1 MELSSTEIKCDIND
15 LTWKQKE
22 SIQEKNE
29 LQNSRLERIITLRKR
44 RLNDYLTEKR
54 KKYINQT
61 TDNDIYINIDYILKN
76 IPPLLLADFDLYE
89 DKLSVIHDFLSNNFT
104 LLHGMDFNPDNVKLF
119 IIYKLNEYTYENND
133 ELLNKKNEEK
143 LNVVF
148 YDIIKIMNETKN
160 IKVLY
165 CVTTIL
171 LNILYDSKV
180 LCTQFMK
187 INNIWKR
194 LQDISEIK
202 NPDLND
208 NIIIILF
215 NIYSNNP
222 GVGKE
227 YIISN
232 YSIYIKQILINFL
245 KLFDNEIKK
254 NNIELEL
261 FMNGITLFK
270 KLINNENKDN
280 NKNNNFDVIVEM
292 KGFYKDLSKIFST
305 LISWLLSEIKI
316 TNDNNIFR
324 FILNLLECFN
334 AIIGN
339 ADEETYDMNEFLD
352 NDFVSSF
359 FNLIKMIILNKN
371 KELENGIILDILV
384 EIYNFLSL
392 IFSLESKK
400 SEIYSQNKIIIL
412 TEELI
417 KKIGLKNKKLFCKIL
432 FFLSNYVDKEERCV
446 EIFKN
451 NFLLT
456 NIIENAYNN
465 ITDESMSNHLYYL
478 LDNGFLFSDSNC
490 KEIIINN
497 FTSFLIERIKIL
509 CEYVI
514 KDQNISRFNK
524 TCQLLSYFIVFLEIE
539 PEKYAE
545 ILKYLIIFIQKSNLE
560 VFLMNIQTNA
570 KNYDQNIITELLS
583 RIKS

>member
-384 EIYNFLSL
+384 EIYNFLSV

-514 KDQNISRFNK
+514 KDQYISRFNK

>member
-384 EIYNFLSL
+384 EIYKFLSL

-514 KDQNISRFNK
+514 KDQYISRFNK
-524 TCQLLSYFIVFLEIE
+524 TCQLLLYFIVFLEIE

>member
-1 MELSSTEIKCDIND
+1 MKLSSTEIKCDIND

-76 IPPLLLADFDLYE
+76 IPPLLLADFDLCE

-148 YDIIKIMNETKN
+148 YDIIKIINETKN

-208 NIIIILF
+208 NIIMILF

>member
-148 YDIIKIMNETKN
+148 YDIIKIINEAKN

-292 KGFYKDLSKIFST
+292 KGFYKDLSKIFCT

-384 EIYNFLSL
+384 EIYNFLSV

-514 KDQNISRFNK
+514 KDQYISRFNK

>member
-339 ADEETYDMNEFLD
+339 ADEETYDLNEFLD

-514 KDQNISRFNK
+514 KDQYISRFNK

>member
-339 ADEETYDMNEFLD
+339 ADEETYEMNEFLD

-384 EIYNFLSL
+384 EIYNFLSV

-514 KDQNISRFNK
+514 KDQYISRFNK

>member
-384 EIYNFLSL
+384 EVYNFLSL

-514 KDQNISRFNK
+514 KDQYISRFNK

>member
-208 NIIIILF
+208 NIIMILF

-232 YSIYIKQILINFL
+232 YSIYIKQILLNFL

-384 EIYNFLSL
+384 EIYKFLSL
-392 IFSLESKK
+392 IFSLDSKK
-400 SEIYSQNKIIIL
+400 SEIYFQNKIIIL

>member
-208 NIIIILF
+208 NIIMILF

-292 KGFYKDLSKIFST
+292 KGFYKDLSKIFCT

-384 EIYNFLSL
+384 EVYNFLSL

-497 FTSFLIERIKIL
+497 FTSFLIERIKFL

-514 KDQNISRFNK
+514 KDQYISRFNK

>member
-1 MELSSTEIKCDIND
+1 MKLSSTEIKCDIND

-180 LCTQFMK
+180 LCIKFMK

-339 ADEETYDMNEFLD
+339 ADEETYEMNEFLD

-384 EIYNFLSL
+384 EIYKFLSL

-514 KDQNISRFNK
+514 KDQYISRFNK
-524 TCQLLSYFIVFLEIE
+524 TCQLLLYFIVFLEIE

>member
-1 MELSSTEIKCDIND
+1 MELNSTEIKCDIND

-133 ELLNKKNEEK
+133 EYLNKKNEEK

-194 LQDISEIK
+194 LQEISEIK

-208 NIIIILF
+208 NIILILF

-384 EIYNFLSL
+384 EIYNFLSV

-456 NIIENAYNN
+456 NIIENTYNN

>member
-1 MELSSTEIKCDIND
+1 MELNSTEIKCDIND

-292 KGFYKDLSKIFST
+292 KGFYKELSKIFCT
-305 LISWLLSEIKI
+305 FISWLLSEIKI

-384 EIYNFLSL
+384 EVYNFLSL

-514 KDQNISRFNK
+514 KDQYISRFNK
-524 TCQLLSYFIVFLEIE
+524 TCQLLSFFIVFLGIE

-560 VFLMNIQTNA
+560 VFLMNIQANA

>member
-194 LQDISEIK
+194 LQEISEIK

-245 KLFDNEIKK
+245 KLFGNEIKK

-305 LISWLLSEIKI
+305 LISCLMSEIKLA
-316 TNDNNIFR
+316 NDNNIFR

-339 ADEETYDMNEFLD
+339 ADEGTYDMNEFLD

-400 SEIYSQNKIIIL
+400 SEIYSHNKIIIL

-514 KDQNISRFNK
+514 KDQYISRFNK

-560 VFLMNIQTNA
+560 VFLMNIQANA

>member
-54 KKYINQT
+54 KKYINQY

-478 LDNGFLFSDSNC
+478 LVNGFLFSDSNC

-514 KDQNISRFNK
+514 KDQYISRFNK

>member
-1 MELSSTEIKCDIND
+1 M
-15 LTWKQKE
+15 
-22 SIQEKNE
+22 
-29 LQNSRLERIITLRKR
+29 
-44 RLNDYLTEKR
+44 
-54 KKYINQT
+54 
-61 TDNDIYINIDYILKN
+61 
-76 IPPLLLADFDLYE
+76 
-89 DKLSVIHDFLSNNFT
+89 
-104 LLHGMDFNPDNVKLF
+104 
-119 IIYKLNEYTYENND
+119 
-133 ELLNKKNEEK
+133 
-143 LNVVF
+143 
-148 YDIIKIMNETKN
+148 
-160 IKVLY
+160 
-165 CVTTIL
+165 
-171 LNILYDSKV
+171 
-180 LCTQFMK
+180 
-187 INNIWKR
+187 
-194 LQDISEIK
+194 
-202 NPDLND
+202 
-208 NIIIILF
+208 
-215 NIYSNNP
+215 
-222 GVGKE
+222 
-227 YIISN
+227 
-232 YSIYIKQILINFL
+232 
-245 KLFDNEIKK
+245 NEIKLA
-254 NNIELEL
+254 NH
-261 FMNGITLFK
+261 
-270 KLINNENKDN
+270 
-280 NKNNNFDVIVEM
+280 
-292 KGFYKDLSKIFST
+292 
-305 LISWLLSEIKI
+305 
-316 TNDNNIFR
+316 NNIFR

-392 IFSLESKK
+392 IFSLDSKK
-400 SEIYSQNKIIIL
+400 SEIYFQNKIIIL

>member
-208 NIIIILF
+208 NIIMILF

-232 YSIYIKQILINFL
+232 YSIYIKQILLNFL

>member
-232 YSIYIKQILINFL
+232 YSIYIKKILINFL

-292 KGFYKDLSKIFST
+292 KGFYKDLSKIYST

-514 KDQNISRFNK
+514 KDQYISRFNK

>member
-478 LDNGFLFSDSNC
+478 LVNGFLFSDSNC

-514 KDQNISRFNK
+514 KDQYISRFNK

>member
-208 NIIIILF
+208 NIIMILF

-384 EIYNFLSL
+384 EVYNFLSL

>member
-1 MELSSTEIKCDIND
+1 MKLSSTEIKCDIND

-292 KGFYKDLSKIFST
+292 KGFYKDLSKIFCT
-305 LISWLLSEIKI
+305 LISWLMSEIKI

-514 KDQNISRFNK
+514 KDQYISRFNK

>member
-208 NIIIILF
+208 NIIMILF

-232 YSIYIKQILINFL
+232 YSIYINQILINFL

-292 KGFYKDLSKIFST
+292 KGFYKDLSKIYST
-305 LISWLLSEIKI
+305 LISWLMSEIKI

-384 EIYNFLSL
+384 EVYNFLSL

-497 FTSFLIERIKIL
+497 FTSFLIERIKFL

-514 KDQNISRFNK
+514 KDQYISRFNK

>member
-15 LTWKQKE
+15 FTWKQKE

-208 NIIIILF
+208 NIIMILF

>member
-119 IIYKLNEYTYENND
+119 IIYKLIEYTYENND
-133 ELLNKKNEEK
+133 ELFNKKNEEK

-208 NIIIILF
+208 NIIMILF

-292 KGFYKDLSKIFST
+292 KGFYKDLSKIFCT
-305 LISWLLSEIKI
+305 LISCLMSEIKLA
-316 TNDNNIFR
+316 NHNNIFR

-392 IFSLESKK
+392 IFSLDSKK
-400 SEIYSQNKIIIL
+400 SEIYFQNKIIIL